1 MFFFSTYIS
10 VLKFLIDQY
19 KVDPHNFIYDHKYD
33 VQDKTS
39 IMSNV
44 YVDLNDILSTPISD
58 KRKLQTLY
66 TAITRATHQ
75 VIFF

>member
-1 MFFFSTYIS
+1 LSLFFFSTYIS

-44 YVDLNDILSTPISD
+44 YVDLNDHLARKTSIL
-58 KRKLQTLY
+58 
-66 TAITRATHQ
+66 IT
-75 VIFF
+75 